1 MNATYFMQ
9 TLIFQSRHVL
19 AFLLFVV
26 LSSGLCLS
34 PAALAANVKDYWVY
48 VANDNVAAVKTLL
61 ASGFDPNTRSPNQ
74 QTGLIQA
81 TRDGAWQ
88 VFDVLLAAPKI
99 NVNAANQFNETPLMS
114 VALIGD
120 LPRLKALLSKG
131 AQVNKEGWT
140 PLHYAAVKSRAEV
153 AKVLLEKGALPNE
166 LTPEGDTALIL
177 AVRADSVETVQ
188 VLINGGADPS
198 LSNLKAQDAIDVARS
213 RGKEDLAKA
222 LEKIVA
228 NRKAKP

>member
-1 MNATYFMQ
+1 MQ
-9 TLIFQSRHVL
+9 TIICKARRVFVGLVL
-19 AFLLFVV
+19 TA
-26 LSSGLCLS
+26 LSSCLVLTS
-34 PAALAANVKDYWVY
+34 PAIAANVKDYWVY
-48 VANDNVAAVKTLL
+48 VANDNVADVKALL

-74 QTGLIQA
+74 QTGLIQS

-88 VFDVLLAAPKI
+88 VFDALLAAPKI
-99 NVNAANQFNETPLMS
+99 NVNMANQYNETPLMY

-120 LPRLKALLSKG
+120 VPRVKALINKG

-140 PLHYAAVKSRAEV
+140 PLHYAAVKARAEV
-153 AKVLLEKGALPNE
+153 AKFLLEKGALPNE
-166 LTPEGDTALIL
+166 LTPDGDTALIL

-198 LSNLKAQDAIDVARS
+198 RSNLKAQDAIDVARS

>member
-1 MNATYFMQ
+1 MS
-9 TLIFQSRHVL
+9 TLIATTRRQLVCLVL
-19 AFLLFVV
+19 ATLFSIFGMV
-26 LSSGLCLS
+26 SGVQ
-34 PAALAANVKDYWVY
+34 AANPKDYWVY
-48 VANDNVAAVKTLL
+48 VANDNVSAVKELL
-61 ASGFDPNTRSPNQ
+61 ATGFDPNTRSPNQ

-88 VFDVLLAAPKI
+88 VFDVLLASPKI
-99 NVNAANQFNETPLMS
+99 NVNAANQYNETPLMY

-120 LPRLKALLSKG
+120 LPRVKALVAKG
-131 AQVNKEGWT
+131 AKVNKEGWT
-140 PLHYAAVKSRAEV
+140 PLHYSAVKARSAV
-153 AKVLLEKGALPNE
+153 AKFLLENGALPNE

-198 LSNLKAQDAIDVARS
+198 FSNLKAQDAIDVARS

-228 NRKAKP
+228 SRKQKQQ

>member
-1 MNATYFMQ
+1 
-9 TLIFQSRHVL
+9 
-19 AFLLFVV
+19 
-26 LSSGLCLS
+26 
-34 PAALAANVKDYWVY
+34 VY
-48 VANDNVAAVKTLL
+48 VTNDNVASVKALL

-88 VFDVLLAAPKI
+88 VFDTLLASPKV
-99 NVNAANQFNETPLMS
+99 NVNAANQYNETPLMY

-120 LPRLKALLSKG
+120 LPRVKALVAKG
-131 AQVNKEGWT
+131 AKVNKEGWT
-140 PLHYAAVKSRAEV
+140 PLHYAAVKANATV
-153 AKVLLEKGALPNE
+153 AKFLLENGALPNE

-198 LSNLKAQDAIDVARS
+198 FSNLKAQDAIDVARS

-228 NRKAKP
+228 NRKLKPQ

>member
-1 MNATYFMQ
+1 MQ
-9 TLIFQSRHVL
+9 TFICKTRRVFVGLVLIALSGGL
-19 AFLLFVV
+19 V
-26 LSSGLCLS
+26 LSPS
-34 PAALAANVKDYWVY
+34 ALAANAKDYWVY
-48 VANDNVAAVKTLL
+48 VANDNVAAVKALL

-88 VFDVLLAAPKI
+88 VFDALLAAPKI
-99 NVNAANQFNETPLMS
+99 NVNIANQYNETPLMY

-120 LPRLKALLSKG
+120 VPRVKALINKG

-140 PLHYAAVKSRAEV
+140 PLHYAAVKARAEV
-153 AKVLLEKGALPNE
+153 AKFLLEKGALPNE
-166 LTPEGDTALIL
+166 LTPDGDTALIL

-198 LSNLKAQDAIDVARS
+198 RSNLKAQDAIDVARS
-213 RGKEDLAKA
+213 RGKEELAKA

-228 NRKAKP
+228 NRKPKP

>member
-1 MNATYFMQ
+1 MQ
-9 TLIFQSRHVL
+9 TLIATIRYQFVS
-19 AFLLFVV
+19 LFV
-26 LSSGLCLS
+26 LTLC
-34 PAALAANVKDYWVY
+34 ATFALTSVANAANAKDYWVY
-48 VANDNVAAVKTLL
+48 VANDNVASVKALL

-88 VFDVLLAAPKI
+88 VFDALLASPKV
-99 NVNAANQFNETPLMS
+99 NVNAANQYNETPLMY

-120 LPRLKALLSKG
+120 LPRVKALVAKG
-131 AQVNKEGWT
+131 AKVNKEGWT
-140 PLHYAAVKSRAEV
+140 PLHYAAVIANATV
-153 AKVLLEKGALPNE
+153 AKFLLESGALPNE

-198 LSNLKAQDAIDVARS
+198 FSNLKAQDAIDVARS

-228 NRKAKP
+228 NRKLKPQ

>member
-1 MNATYFMQ
+1 MQ
-9 TLIFQSRHVL
+9 TLILKTYR
-19 AFLLFVV
+19 AFLGLLLIA
-26 LSSGLCLS
+26 LSSGLTYSS
-34 PAALAANVKDYWVY
+34 PAVAANIKDYWVY
-48 VANDNVAAVKTLL
+48 VANDNVAAVKELL
-61 ASGFDPNTRSPNQ
+61 ASGFDPNTLSPNQ
-74 QTGLIQA
+74 QSGLIQA
-81 TRDGAWQ
+81 SRDGAWQ
-88 VFDVLLAAPKI
+88 VFDALMASPKI
-99 NVNAANQFNETPLMS
+99 NVNTVNQYNETPLMY

-120 LPRLKALLSKG
+120 LPRVRALVSKG

-140 PLHYAAVKSRAEV
+140 PLHYATVKARAEV
-153 AKVLLEKGALPNE
+153 AKFLLEKGALPNE

-188 VLINGGADPS
+188 VLINGGGDPS

-228 NRKAKP
+228 NRKPKP

>member
-1 MNATYFMQ
+1 MQ
-9 TLIFQSRHVL
+9 TLIATIRYQFVS
-19 AFLLFVV
+19 LFV
-26 LSSGLCLS
+26 LTLC
-34 PAALAANVKDYWVY
+34 ATFALTSAANAANAKDYWVY
-48 VANDNVAAVKTLL
+48 VTNDNVASVKALL

-88 VFDVLLAAPKI
+88 VFDTLLASPKV
-99 NVNAANQFNETPLMS
+99 NVNAANQYNETPLMY

-120 LPRLKALLSKG
+120 LPRVKALVAKG
-131 AQVNKEGWT
+131 AKVNKEGWT
-140 PLHYAAVKSRAEV
+140 PLHYAAVKANATV
-153 AKVLLEKGALPNE
+153 AKFLLENGALPNE

-198 LSNLKAQDAIDVARS
+198 FSNLKAQDAIDVARS

-228 NRKAKP
+228 NRKLKPQ

>member
-1 MNATYFMQ
+1 MQ
-9 TLIFQSRHVL
+9 SLTAFPHRLFTALLWLTLS
-19 AFLLFVV
+19 A
-26 LSSGLCLS
+26 GLGLGS
-34 PAALAANVKDYWVY
+34 AAKAANTKDYWVY
-48 VANDNVAAVKTLL
+48 VANDNVAAVKELL
-61 ASGFDPNTRSPNQ
+61 VSGFDPNTRSPNQ
-74 QTGLIQA
+74 HTGLIQA

-88 VFDVLLAAPKI
+88 VFDALLAAPKI
-99 NVNAANQFNETPLMS
+99 NVNTANQYNETPLMY

-120 LPRLKALLSKG
+120 LPRVKALIAKG

-140 PLHYAAVKSRAEV
+140 PLHYAAVKARADV
-153 AKVLLEKGALPNE
+153 AKVLLERGALPNE

-177 AVRADSVETVQ
+177 AVRADSVDTVQ

-198 LSNLKAQDAIDVARS
+198 RSNLKAQDAIDVARS

-228 NRKAKP
+228 NRKTKP

>member
-1 MNATYFMQ
+1 MPFYFMQ
-9 TLIFQSRHVL
+9 TFICKTRRVFVGLVLI
-19 AFLLFVV
+19 A
-26 LSSGLCLS
+26 LSSGLVLS
-34 PAALAANVKDYWVY
+34 QPALAANAKDYWVY
-48 VANDNVAAVKTLL
+48 IANDNVAAVKALL

-88 VFDVLLAAPKI
+88 VFDALLAAPKI
-99 NVNAANQFNETPLMS
+99 NVNTANQYNETPLMY

-120 LPRLKALLSKG
+120 VPRVKALINKG

-140 PLHYAAVKSRAEV
+140 PLHYAAVKARAEV
-153 AKVLLEKGALPNE
+153 AKFLLEKGALPNE
-166 LTPEGDTALIL
+166 LTPDGDTALIL
-177 AVRADSVETVQ
+177 AVRADSFETVQ

-198 LSNLKAQDAIDVARS
+198 RSNLKAQDAIDVARS

>member
-1 MNATYFMQ
+1 MQIFSFKMRRGFVGLVLIALSGGLVLNA
-9 TLIFQSRHVL
+9 S
-19 AFLLFVV
+19 
-26 LSSGLCLS
+26 
-34 PAALAANVKDYWVY
+34 ALAANAKDYWVY
-48 VANDNVAAVKTLL
+48 VANDNVVAVKALL

-88 VFDVLLAAPKI
+88 VFDALLAAPKI
-99 NVNAANQFNETPLMS
+99 NVNLANQYNETPLMYVS
-114 VALIGD
+114 LIGD
-120 LPRLKALLSKG
+120 VPRVKTLINKG

-140 PLHYAAVKSRAEV
+140 PLHYAAVKARAEV
-153 AKVLLEKGALPNE
+153 AKFLLEKGALPNE

-198 LSNLKAQDAIDVARS
+198 RSNLKAQDAIDVARS
-213 RGKEDLAKA
+213 RGKEELAKA

>member
-1 MNATYFMQ
+1 MSTSIAITRRKLICLFFAT
-9 TLIFQSRHVL
+9 
-19 AFLLFVV
+19 LFTSLG
-26 LSSGLCLS
+26 LSTG
-34 PAALAANVKDYWVY
+34 AQAANSKDYWVY
-48 VANDNVAAVKTLL
+48 VANDNVAAVKELL

-88 VFDVLLAAPKI
+88 VFDVLLASPKI
-99 NVNAANQFNETPLMS
+99 NVNGANQYNETPLMY

-120 LPRLKALLSKG
+120 LPRVKALVAKG
-131 AQVNKEGWT
+131 AKVNKEGWT
-140 PLHYAAVKSRAEV
+140 PLHYAAVKARSAV
-153 AKVLLEKGALPNE
+153 AKFLLENGALPNE

-198 LSNLKAQDAIDVARS
+198 FSNLKAQDAIDVARS

-228 NRKAKP
+228 SRKQKQQ

>member
-1 MNATYFMQ
+1 MQ
-9 TLIFQSRHVL
+9 TFICKARRIFVGLVL
-19 AFLLFVV
+19 TA
-26 LSSGLCLS
+26 LSSGLFLTS
-34 PAALAANVKDYWVY
+34 SAMAANVKDYWVY
-48 VANDNVAAVKTLL
+48 VANDNVADVKALL

-74 QTGLIQA
+74 QTGLIQS

-88 VFDVLLAAPKI
+88 VFDALLAAPKI
-99 NVNAANQFNETPLMS
+99 NVNIANQYNETPLMY

-120 LPRLKALLSKG
+120 VPRVKALINKG

-140 PLHYAAVKSRAEV
+140 PLHYAAVKARAEV
-153 AKVLLEKGALPNE
+153 AKLLLEKGALPNE
-166 LTPEGDTALIL
+166 LTPDGDTALIL

-198 LSNLKAQDAIDVARS
+198 RSNLKAQDAIDVARS

-228 NRKAKP
+228 NRKPKP

>member
-1 MNATYFMQ
+1 MQ
-9 TLIFQSRHVL
+9 TFIFKTRRIFVGLVLIALSGGL
-19 AFLLFVV
+19 V
-26 LSSGLCLS
+26 LSS
-34 PAALAANVKDYWVY
+34 PALAANAKDYWVY
-48 VANDNVAAVKTLL
+48 IANDNVVAVKALL
-61 ASGFDPNTRSPNQ
+61 ASGLDPNTRSPNQ

-88 VFDVLLAAPKI
+88 VFDALLAAPKT
-99 NVNAANQFNETPLMS
+99 NVNLANQYNETPLMYVS
-114 VALIGD
+114 LIGD
-120 LPRLKALLSKG
+120 VPRVKALINKG

-140 PLHYAAVKSRAEV
+140 PLHYAAVKARAEV
-153 AKVLLEKGALPNE
+153 AKFLLEKGALPNE
-166 LTPEGDTALIL
+166 LTPDGDTALIL

-198 LSNLKAQDAIDVARS
+198 RSNLKAQDAIDVARS
-213 RGKEDLAKA
+213 RGKEELAKA

>member
-1 MNATYFMQ
+1 MIETMQ
-9 TLIFQSRHVL
+9 TFIVHSRRRFLGLLLI
-19 AFLLFVV
+19 A
-26 LSSGLCLS
+26 LSASFALSG
-34 PAALAANVKDYWVY
+34 PAYAANVKDYWVY
-48 VANDNVAAVKTLL
+48 VANDNVAAVKELL
-61 ASGFDPNTRSPNQ
+61 TAGFDPNTRSPNQ

-88 VFDVLLAAPKI
+88 VFDALLTAPKI
-99 NVNAANQFNETPLMS
+99 NVNAANQYNETPLMY

-120 LPRLKALLSKG
+120 LARVKKLIASG
-131 AQVNKEGWT
+131 AKVNKEGWT
-140 PLHYAAVKSRAEV
+140 PLHYSAVKARSEV
-153 AKVLLEKGALPNE
+153 AKFLLESGALPNE

-228 NRKAKP
+228 NRKTKQQ

>member
-1 MNATYFMQ
+1 MQ
-9 TLIFQSRHVL
+9 TFSFKMRRGFFGLVLI
-19 AFLLFVV
+19 A
-26 LSSGLCLS
+26 LSSGLVLNS
-34 PAALAANVKDYWVY
+34 SAFAANAKDYWVY
-48 VANDNVAAVKTLL
+48 VVNDNAVAVKALL

-88 VFDVLLAAPKI
+88 VFDALLAAPKI
-99 NVNAANQFNETPLMS
+99 NVNLANQYNETPLMYVS
-114 VALIGD
+114 LIGD
-120 LPRLKALLSKG
+120 VPRVKALINKG

-140 PLHYAAVKSRAEV
+140 PLHYAAVKARAEV
-153 AKVLLEKGALPNE
+153 AKLLLEKGALPNE
-166 LTPEGDTALIL
+166 LTPDGDTALIL

-198 LSNLKAQDAIDVARS
+198 RSNLKAQDAIDVARS
-213 RGKEDLAKA
+213 RGKEELAKA

>member
-1 MNATYFMQ
+1 MPFYFMQ
-9 TLIFQSRHVL
+9 ILIFKTRRVFIGL
-19 AFLLFVV
+19 ALIA
-26 LSSGLCLS
+26 LSSGLAIS
-34 PAALAANVKDYWVY
+34 PPALAANVKDYWVY
-48 VANDNVAAVKTLL
+48 VANDNVAGVKALL

-74 QTGLIQA
+74 QTGLIQS

-88 VFDVLLAAPKI
+88 VFDALLAAPKI
-99 NVNAANQFNETPLMS
+99 NVNLANQYNETPLMY

-120 LPRLKALLSKG
+120 VPRVKALINKG

-140 PLHYAAVKSRAEV
+140 PLHYAAVKARAEV
-153 AKVLLEKGALPNE
+153 AKFLLEKGALPNE
-166 LTPEGDTALIL
+166 LTPDGDTALIL

-198 LSNLKAQDAIDVARS
+198 RSNLKAQDAIDVARS
-213 RGKEDLAKA
+213 RGKEELAKA

-228 NRKAKP
+228 NRKPKP

>member
-1 MNATYFMQ
+1 MQ
-9 TLIFQSRHVL
+9 TSTCKTRRIFVSFILI
-19 AFLLFVV
+19 A
-26 LSSGLCLS
+26 LSSGLVLS
-34 PAALAANVKDYWVY
+34 PSAIAANAKDYWVY
-48 VANDNVAAVKTLL
+48 VANDDVAAVKALL

-88 VFDVLLAAPKI
+88 VFDTLLAAPKI
-99 NVNAANQFNETPLMS
+99 NVNTANQYNETPLMY

-120 LPRLKALLSKG
+120 VPRVKALINKG

-140 PLHYAAVKSRAEV
+140 PLHYAAVKARAEV
-153 AKVLLEKGALPNE
+153 AKFLLEKGAFPNE
-166 LTPEGDTALIL
+166 LTPDGDTALIL

-188 VLINGGADPS
+188 ILINGGADPS
-198 LSNLKAQDAIDVARS
+198 RSNLKAQDAIDVARS

>member
-1 MNATYFMQ
+1 MHTF
-9 TLIFQSRHVL
+9 TVKTRHL
-19 AFLLFVV
+19 FLVALWIA
-26 LSSGLCLS
+26 LS
-34 PAALAANVKDYWVY
+34 PWLSLSTAAHAANPKDYWIY
-48 VANDNVAAVKTLL
+48 VTNDNVAAVKELL

-88 VFDVLLAAPKI
+88 VFDLLLAAPKI
-99 NVNAANQFNETPLMS
+99 NVNTANQYNETPLMY

-120 LPRLKALLSKG
+120 LPRVKILLSKG

-140 PLHYAAVKSRAEV
+140 PLHYAAVKARAEV

-177 AVRADSVETVQ
+177 AVRTDSIETVQ

>member
-1 MNATYFMQ
+1 MQ
-9 TLIFQSRHVL
+9 ALTAFPHRLFIALLWLI
-19 AFLLFVV
+19 
-26 LSSGLCLS
+26 LSAGLGLGT
-34 PAALAANVKDYWVY
+34 AAKAANTKDYWVY
-48 VANDNVAAVKTLL
+48 VANDNVAAVKELL

-88 VFDVLLAAPKI
+88 VFDALLAAPKI
-99 NVNAANQFNETPLMS
+99 NVNTANQYNETPLMY

-120 LPRLKALLSKG
+120 LPRVKALITKG

-140 PLHYAAVKSRAEV
+140 PLHYAAVKARADV
-153 AKVLLEKGALPNE
+153 AQVLLERGALPNE

-177 AVRADSVETVQ
+177 AVRADNVETVQ

-198 LSNLKAQDAIDVARS
+198 RSNLKAQDAIDVARS

>member
-1 MNATYFMQ
+1 MQ
-9 TLIFQSRHVL
+9 TFICKTRRVFVGLVLIALSGGL
-19 AFLLFVV
+19 V
-26 LSSGLCLS
+26 LSPS
-34 PAALAANVKDYWVY
+34 ALAANAKDYWVY
-48 VANDNVAAVKTLL
+48 VANDNVAAVKALL

-88 VFDVLLAAPKI
+88 VFDALLAAPKI
-99 NVNAANQFNETPLMS
+99 NVNIPNQYNETPLMY

-120 LPRLKALLSKG
+120 VPRVKALINKG

-140 PLHYAAVKSRAEV
+140 PLHYAAVKARAEV
-153 AKVLLEKGALPNE
+153 AKFLLEKGALPNE
-166 LTPEGDTALIL
+166 LTPDGDTALIL

-198 LSNLKAQDAIDVARS
+198 RSNLKAQDAIDVARS
-213 RGKEDLAKA
+213 RGKEELAKA

-228 NRKAKP
+228 NRKPKP

>member
-1 MNATYFMQ
+1 MHSMSSFIAITRRQ
-9 TLIFQSRHVL
+9 LVCLVL
-19 AFLLFVV
+19 ATLVATL
-26 LSSGLCLS
+26 GLAS
-34 PAALAANVKDYWVY
+34 VAQAANPKDYWVY
-48 VANDNVAAVKTLL
+48 VANDNMAAVKELL

-88 VFDVLLAAPKI
+88 VFDVLLASPKI
-99 NVNAANQFNETPLMS
+99 NVNAANQYSETPLMY
-114 VALIGD
+114 VALVGD
-120 LPRLKALLSKG
+120 LPRVKALVAKG
-131 AQVNKEGWT
+131 AKVNKEGWT
-140 PLHYAAVKSRAEV
+140 PLHYAAVKARSAV
-153 AKVLLEKGALPNE
+153 AKFLLENGALPNE

-198 LSNLKAQDAIDVARS
+198 FSNLKAQDAIDVARS

-228 NRKAKP
+228 SRKQKQQ

>member
-1 MNATYFMQ
+1 MQ
-9 TLIFQSRHVL
+9 TLILKICRVFVGL
-19 AFLLFVV
+19 FLIV
-26 LSSGLCLS
+26 LSSGFALNS
-34 PAALAANVKDYWVY
+34 PALAANTKDYWVY
-48 VANDNVAAVKTLL
+48 IANDNAAAVKELL

-81 TRDGAWQ
+81 TRDGAMQ

-99 NVNAANQFNETPLMS
+99 NVNTANQYNETPLMYVS
-114 VALIGD
+114 LIGD
-120 LPRLKALLSKG
+120 LPRVKALIAKG

-140 PLHYAAVKSRAEV
+140 PLHYAAVKARAEV
-153 AKVLLEKGALPNE
+153 AKFLLEKSALPNE

>member
-1 MNATYFMQ
+1 MS
-9 TLIFQSRHVL
+9 TLIATTRRQLVCL
-19 AFLLFVV
+19 FL
-26 LSSGLCLS
+26 
-34 PAALAANVKDYWVY
+34 AALCSTFGLVSGVQAANPKDYWVY
-48 VANDNVAAVKTLL
+48 VANDNVAAVKELL

-99 NVNAANQFNETPLMS
+99 NVNAANQYNETPLMY

-120 LPRLKALLSKG
+120 LPRVKALVAQG
-131 AQVNKEGWT
+131 AKVNKDGWT
-140 PLHYAAVKSRAEV
+140 PLHYSAVKARAAV
-153 AKVLLEKGALPNE
+153 AKFLLENGALPNE
-166 LTPEGDTALIL
+166 LSPEGDTALIL

-198 LSNLKAQDAIDVARS
+198 FSNLKAQDAIDVARS

-228 NRKAKP
+228 NRKQKQQ

>member
-1 MNATYFMQ
+1 MQ
-9 TLIFQSRHVL
+9 TFTNKTRH
-19 AFLLFVV
+19 LL
-26 LSSGLCLS
+26 
-34 PAALAANVKDYWVY
+34 AALLWATLSIGVGSSTGANAANAKDYWVY
-48 VANDNVAAVKTLL
+48 VTNDNVAAVKELL

-81 TRDGAWQ
+81 TRDGAWG
-88 VFDVLLAAPKI
+88 VFDALLAAPKV
-99 NVNAANQFNETPLMS
+99 NVNAANQYNETPLMY

-120 LPRLKALLSKG
+120 LPRVKTLLSKG

-198 LSNLKAQDAIDVARS
+198 LSNLNAQDAIDVARS

>member
-1 MNATYFMQ
+1 MRRGFVGLV
-9 TLIFQSRHVL
+9 LI
-19 AFLLFVV
+19 A
-26 LSSGLCLS
+26 LSSGLVLNS
-34 PAALAANVKDYWVY
+34 SALAANAKDYWVY
-48 VANDNVAAVKTLL
+48 VVNDNVGAVKALL

-88 VFDVLLAAPKI
+88 VFDALLAAPKI
-99 NVNAANQFNETPLMS
+99 NVNLANQYNETPLMYVS
-114 VALIGD
+114 LIGD
-120 LPRLKALLSKG
+120 VPRVKALINKG
-131 AQVNKEGWT
+131 AKVNKEGWT
-140 PLHYAAVKSRAEV
+140 PLHYAAVKARADV
-153 AKVLLEKGALPNE
+153 AKFLLEKGALPNE

-198 LSNLKAQDAIDVARS
+198 RSNLKAQDAIDVARS
-213 RGKEDLAKA
+213 RGKEELAKA